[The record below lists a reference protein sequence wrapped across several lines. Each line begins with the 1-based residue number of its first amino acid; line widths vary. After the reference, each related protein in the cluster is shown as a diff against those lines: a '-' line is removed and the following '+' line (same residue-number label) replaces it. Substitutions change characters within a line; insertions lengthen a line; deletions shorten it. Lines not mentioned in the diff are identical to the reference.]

1 MVKTISEALSYG
13 CEQLKISNIESF
25 LSDSL
30 ILLCHT
36 LSCDKT
42 YLIVNKNQAVSP
54 EDFLKY
60 SEYIKLRKENMP
72 VKYITGI
79 CEFMSLDFIV
89 NKHVLIPRTDTEIL
103 VEEVLKRNESSKK
116 LKILDLCCGSGC
128 IGISLAHYFKNSIV
142 TLVDISEEA
151 LKVTEQN
158 ISKHNLS
165 HRVSALKRDI
175 LSQGVD
181 GSFDIIVSNPPYIND
196 EDYERLEPDVK
207 LYEPKGALLSEKDEY
222 KFYKRIIDDFSPLLE
237 ENGQMYLEMGYNQS
251 AFLEKYMRKS
261 NKFSNI
267 EIIKDFGGINRVL
280 RGELCKRN

>member
-13 CEQLKISNIESF
+13 SEQLKSSNTESF

-36 LSCDKT
+36 LNCDKT
-42 YLIVNKNQAVSP
+42 YLLVNKNENISQENFS
-54 EDFLKY
+54 KY
-60 SEYIKLRKENMP
+60 SEYIKLRKKNMP

-89 NKHVLIPRTDTEIL
+89 NEHVLIPRPDTEIL
-103 VEEVLKRNESSKK
+103 VEEVLNRNENSKK

-128 IGISLAHYFKNSIV
+128 IGISLAHYLKNSLV

-151 LKVTEQN
+151 LNVADKN
-158 ISKHNLS
+158 ILKHNLS
-165 HRVSALKRDI
+165 ERVTTAKKDI
-175 LSQGVD
+175 LTENID

-207 LYEPKGALLSEKDEY
+207 LYEPKGALLSEEDEY
-222 KFYKRIIDDFSPLLE
+222 KFYKRIIDDFSPLLK

-251 AFLEKYMRKS
+251 AFLEEYMKNS
-261 NKFSNI
+261 NKFLNV

-280 RGELCKRN
+280 RGGL